1 MDAILGQVVVCGRP
15 RLYVSFPF
23 PPPSPCQPPALDTGL
38 YPVAAWLLPAGL
50 LLVLELPECSRLS
63 SWGFGGLGSQNP
75 LSLRFVN
82 SRLVFTNCSILFCT
96 AVHLTFI

>member
-1 MDAILGQVVVCGRP
+1 MPFWVKLWCVVDRGSTLVF
-15 RLYVSFPF
+15 LF

-38 YPVAAWLLPAGL
+38 YPLAAWLLPAGL

-75 LSLRFVN
+75 LSLKFVN
-82 SRLVFTNCSILFCT
+82 SRLVFTNYSI
-96 AVHLTFI
+96 